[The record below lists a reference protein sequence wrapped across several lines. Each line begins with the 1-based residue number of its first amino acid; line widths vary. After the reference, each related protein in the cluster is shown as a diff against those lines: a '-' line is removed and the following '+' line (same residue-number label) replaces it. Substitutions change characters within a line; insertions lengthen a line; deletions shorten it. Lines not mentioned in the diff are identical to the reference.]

1 MATPMFNASNVP
13 GAGFGLPTTGLIQGK
28 FDPVGPSQW
37 AHMPAPPSVAPTGP
51 IQATGMPGI
60 IRQGNSFSGGSA
72 PISNPYPASAGWTK
86 VPGANGTTMEQGPLS
101 AGYGPQD
108 PSVLANNMTPTAAAH
123 QLSANLAAMQP
134 SSPAPAV
141 PSVPSVPAF
150 NSGMSP
156 SASWGTPQAPQH
168 GIGFNVG
175 HALHQGLGFIQNA
188 AGSHMTTGQGAAE
201 TSPNWAWNAASN
213 AAQDHLTTGTAQLPH
228 PNASSDLMKQIMG
241 FGTGLGKGWNASA

>member
-1 MATPMFNASNVP
+1 MARPMFNGSNVP

-51 IQATGMPGI
+51 MQATGMPGI
-60 IRQGNSFSGGSA
+60 IRQGNSFSDGTA
-72 PISNPYPASAGWTK
+72 PSVNPYPASAGWTK

-108 PSVLANNMTPTAAAH
+108 PSVLANNMPRLDAVR
-123 QLSANLAAMQP
+123 QLRANIAAMQP
-134 SSPAPAV
+134 SSPAPAA
-141 PSVPSVPAF
+141 PSVPAF

-156 SASWGTPQAPQH
+156 SASWATPPAPQR
-168 GIGFNVG
+168 GIGFDVG

-188 AGSHMTTGQGAAE
+188 AGGHMTTGQGTAE
-201 TSPNWAWNAASN
+201 PDPNWAWNAASN
-213 AAQDHLTTGTAQLPH
+213 AAQDHITTGTAQLPH

-241 FGTGLGKGWNASA
+241 FGTGLGKGWNAPA